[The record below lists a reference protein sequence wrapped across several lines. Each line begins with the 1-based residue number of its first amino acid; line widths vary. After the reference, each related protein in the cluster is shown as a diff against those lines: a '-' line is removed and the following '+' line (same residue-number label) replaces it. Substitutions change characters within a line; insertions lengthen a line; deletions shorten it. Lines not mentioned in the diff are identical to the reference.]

1 MGGSLGSGRAR
12 WLCLSIM
19 RVQRG
24 VGVACM
30 LIFSEGVRHGELGRF
45 GHVGYGESVMGMT

>member
-1 MGGSLGSGRAR
+1 
-12 WLCLSIM
+12 LSIM

-30 LIFSEGVRHGELGRF
+30 LIFSEGVRHGELGQF
-45 GHVGYGESVMGMT
+45 GHVGYGGSVVGMT